1 MSDDAETLR
10 ETTARLE
17 EVTTELASAE
27 VGAQR
32 AAELA
37 LAAMELSAEVAALVS
52 RVLRPPSA

>member
-1 MSDDAETLR
+1 MSDDAQTLL

-17 EVTTELASAE
+17 EVTTELASTE

-37 LAAMELSAEVAALVS
+37 QAAMELSSEVAALVS